1 MAVDSIGSR
10 MEQSIQHPAS
20 PPQFKPS
27 ALPIGRGEQ
36 DAAPTPKVLTP
47 KSVSIN
53 FDPAKAHQDL
63 QTAMKLLNEQMAS
76 TSRGLGFSYDSS
88 KQSAVIKVTDLG
100 SGEVVRQIP
109 SEEVLRVAHK
119 LDELKGILFNK
130 VG

>member
-1 MAVDSIGSR
+1 M
-10 MEQSIQHPAS
+10 
-20 PPQFKPS
+20 
-27 ALPIGRGEQ
+27 Q
-36 DAAPTPKVLTP
+36 DAAPTPKVITP
-47 KSVSIN
+47 KPVNIN

-88 KQSAVIKVTDLG
+88 KQSAVIKVTDLK

-119 LDELKGILFNK
+119 LDELKGMLFNK

>member
-10 MEQSIQHPAS
+10 MEQIIQHPAS

-27 ALPIGRGEQ
+27 ALQVGHGVQ
-36 DAAPTPKVLTP
+36 DAAPTPKVITP
-47 KSVSIN
+47 KPVNIN

-88 KQSAVIKVTDLG
+88 KQSAVIKVTDLK

-119 LDELKGILFNK
+119 LDELKGMLFNK